1 MLFTII
7 ILIVINTIIIS
18 IIIINTISIIV
29 IVIFTVTTNVF
40 TTNRLKW
47 NAAKSTR
54 ESLRSKLASIN
65 SAAEEEA
72 VTALRTPNGW
82 MWIIVYRHPNIKR
95 PWLWVDGSR
104 VSYALWNDKDINNSG
119 EKTDCAHVMSTERRR
134 NKKNTIGEILAQRI
148 MGYLGQVTEAFGH
161 FLYML
166 TSRYLDQQTLSFK
179 MMPRTACHPL
189 RAANLKN

>member
-1 MLFTII
+1 MLFIII

-47 NAAKSTR
+47 NVAKSTR

-82 MWIIVYRHPNIKR
+82 MWIILHRHPNIKR

-104 VSYALWNDKDINNSG
+104 VSYALWNDKDTNKSSG
-119 EKTDCAHVMSTERRR
+119 KNDCAHVMSIERRR
-134 NKKNTIGEILAQRI
+134 NKKNTVRRNSGAKDHGLSRP
-148 MGYLGQVTEAFGH
+148 GYRGLW
-161 FLYML
+161 
-166 TSRYLDQQTLSFK
+166 TLFVHVNKQISWSADSK
-179 MMPRTACHPL
+179 L
-189 RAANLKN
+189 

>member
-1 MLFTII
+1 MLFIII

-18 IIIINTISIIV
+18 IIIIDTISIM
-29 IVIFTVTTNVF
+29 TTLVF

-179 MMPRTACHPL
+179 MIPRTACHPL
-189 RAANLKN
+189 GAANLKD

>member
-1 MLFTII
+1 MLFIII

-29 IVIFTVTTNVF
+29 IVIFTMTANVF
-40 TTNRLKW
+40 ITNRLKW

-82 MWIIVYRHPNIKR
+82 MWIILYRHPNIKR

-104 VSYALWNDKDINNSG
+104 VIYALWNDKDTSKSG
-119 EKTDCAHVMSTERRR
+119 GKNDCAHVMSIERRR
-134 NKKNTIGEILAQRI
+134 NKKNSVRQNFGLKDHGLFRP
-148 MGYLGQVTEAFGH
+148 GYRGLW
-161 FLYML
+161 
-166 TSRYLDQQTLSFK
+166 TLFVHVNKQISWSADSK
-179 MMPRTACHPL
+179 L
-189 RAANLKN
+189 